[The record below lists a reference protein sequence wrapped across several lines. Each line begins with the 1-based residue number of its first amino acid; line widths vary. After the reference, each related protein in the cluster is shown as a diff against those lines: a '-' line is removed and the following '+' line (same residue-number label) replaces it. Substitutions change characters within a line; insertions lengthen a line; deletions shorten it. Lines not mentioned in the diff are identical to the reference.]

1 MSFRWGCL
9 VSIGA
14 PERVRGVHLLSE
26 QVAST
31 DLSQRLRAQV
41 AQIDEALRARW
52 WEARLPGEF
61 EESFTQTSDRA
72 DRSAFRL
79 WLSCLVG
86 LHMFGLVRD
95 ATFGVPELGY
105 VLRLAMAVP
114 LTAVIVWLLR
124 CERPVAVREALTSA
138 GFLVS
143 FAVLL
148 VLGASALQPAADR
161 YFMSAAFGFFVVH
174 LLMPFTFRQI
184 VGHAIVSAVALG
196 VSAWQSKSGAAF
208 VSDRLEV
215 LLPATV
221 VLGML
226 GALMM
231 LHNRRRT
238 YLLERRSRLQAD
250 ALEEANRAMARLL
263 RQDTLTGVSNRRYF
277 DETMESMWRRMRAA
291 EKSLGVILLDVDRFK
306 HFNDSMGHQA
316 GDQCLKQVA
325 HCLDLAVRDSDRV
338 VARYG
343 GEEFGVVLGDASCA
357 DAHAIGDRLRKAVEA
372 LGLAH
377 PQGGVV
383 TVSVGVAACVPAEGR
398 GFHALVDAADK
409 ALYASKE
416 AGRNRVTA
424 GFLAADAVP
433 DPETWQAATG

>member
-1 MSFRWGCL
+1 M
-9 VSIGA
+9 
-14 PERVRGVHLLSE
+14 SE
-26 QVAST
+26 QVASA
-31 DLSQRLRAQV
+31 DLSHRLRAHV
-41 AQIDEALRARW
+41 AQIDAALCARW
-52 WEARLPGEF
+52 WQARLPGEF

-72 DRSAFRL
+72 DRAAFRL

-105 VLRLAMAVP
+105 VLRLAMAIP
-114 LTAVIVWLLR
+114 LTAAIVWLLR
-124 CERPVAVREALTSA
+124 RERPLAVREALTSA
-138 GFLVS
+138 GFLIS

-148 VLGASALQPAADR
+148 LLGANAPQPAADR
-161 YFMSAAFGFFVVH
+161 YLMSAAFGFFIVH

-184 VGHAIVSAVALG
+184 VGQAMVSAVALG
-196 VSAWQSKSGAAF
+196 VSAWMTKGGAAF

-221 VLGML
+221 VVGTL

-238 YLLERRSRLQAD
+238 YLLERRSRLQAE
-250 ALEEANRAMARLL
+250 ALEEANRAMAQLL
-263 RQDTLTGVSNRRYF
+263 RQDTLTGISNRRYF

-291 EKSLGVILLDVDRFK
+291 GTSLGIILIDVDRFK
-306 HFNDSMGHQA
+306 RFNDSMGHQA

-343 GEEFGVVLGDASCA
+343 GEEFAVVLGDAACV
-357 DAHAIGDRLRKAVEA
+357 DAHAIGDRLRRAVEA

-383 TVSVGVAACVPAEGR
+383 TVSVGVAACVPDAGR
-398 GFHALVDAADK
+398 DFHALVDAADK

-416 AGRNRVTA
+416 AGRNCVTA
-424 GFLAADAVP
+424 GFLSVDEEAAPDARR
-433 DPETWQAATG
+433 AATG